1 MLPNNKIMKLKHQY
15 AIQAIADSFMAMA
28 ITDEQQAQNTLLRVN
43 KTGKAMLELLQ
54 QDTNEDEMVQKLLQM
69 FEGEESTIRTNVQK
83 FVAELNAKGLL
94 D

>member
-1 MLPNNKIMKLKHQY
+1 MKLKHQY

-28 ITDEQQAQNTLLRVN
+28 ITDDQQAQNTLLRVN
-43 KTGKAMLELLQ
+43 KSGKAMLELLQ

>member
-1 MLPNNKIMKLKHQY
+1 MKLKHQY

-28 ITDEQQAQNTLLRVN
+28 ITDDQQAQNTLLRVN

>member
-1 MLPNNKIMKLKHQY
+1 MKLKHQY